1 MIESR
6 IGKKA
11 DKPHFKN
18 IDGLRF
24 FAAMAVLIFHAFSL
38 RRENWGDFTES
49 TLYKAFYKI
58 SDKGD
63 LGVNFFFV
71 LSGFLITYLLLWERK
86 EKGKIE
92 ILKFLG
98 RRTLRIWPLY
108 FLIVIFGFFIF
119 PHLPFGQST
128 SHEFINYLIFVPN
141 IDEIIN
147 GGNDS
152 LNFLT
157 TPWSVGVEE
166 QFYISWA
173 LIIGLLKFTKN
184 KTYLFFFLAII
195 LGSLIFRWFSLGENR
210 VLYYHSF
217 SVMGDLAFGGI
228 IGLLIFQKKLI
239 GWVKSLN
246 KLQIILIYLVGF
258 SVCFLKGKIFV
269 GHFEVAERIVL
280 CAFFAF
286 ILLEQIFSDNSFFK
300 ADRFNW
306 VKKGGKISFGIYL
319 YHCIV
324 IYYLHQ
330 LFQYFDVSNGV
341 GGFVLFI
348 VLTITLTYTMAYISY
363 FTFEKWFLKFKRG

>member
-6 IGKKA
+6 IGKKE

-24 FAAMAVLIFHAFSL
+24 LAAMAVLIFHAFAL
-38 RRENWGDFTES
+38 RRENWGDFTDS
-49 TLYKAFYKI
+49 TIYKVLYKV

-86 EKGKIE
+86 QKGKIE
-92 ILKFLG
+92 VLKFLG

-108 FLIVIFGFFIF
+108 FLIVIFGFFVF
-119 PHLPFGQST
+119 PHLPFGQAT
-128 SHEFINYLIFVPN
+128 QHEYVNYLIFLPN
-141 IDEIIN
+141 IDEILH
-147 GGNDS
+147 GANDS

-173 LIIGLLKFTKN
+173 IIIGLIKFSKN
-184 KTYLFFFLAII
+184 KTYVYFFVGII
-195 LGSLIFRWFSLGENR
+195 LLSLVFRWFYLGEDR

-228 IGLLIFQKKLI
+228 VGLLIFKGKLI
-239 GWVKSLN
+239 SWFSQLS
-246 KLQIILIYLVGF
+246 KLKIILIYLLGF
-258 SVCFLKGKIFV
+258 AIVFLKGKIFV
-269 GHFEVAERIVL
+269 GDFQVVERLVL
-280 CAFFAF
+280 CSFFAF
-286 ILLEQIFSDNSFFK
+286 ILLEQVYCKASFFK
-300 ADRFNW
+300 ADKFTFARI
-306 VKKGGKISFGIYL
+306 GGKISFGIYL

-330 LFQYFDVSNGV
+330 LFGYFEIGNGV
-341 GGFVLFI
+341 GAFVLFI
-348 VLTITLTYTMAYISY
+348 LSTIVLSYAIAYISY
-363 FTFEKWFLKFKRG
+363 YTFEKWFLKFKQN